1 MAGTVSDR
9 SRDEVVKFG
18 QQFAIHFGQLNDTC
32 RRFFSYINGRI
43 FTSMQEWRSVL
54 SVFKNSVLE
63 TAWGSRSEKQAIYQ
77 QIENFLL
84 DPTNQ
89 KVVAI
94 NPGKKGRTGSDV
106 SHYLMHLLTDASISL
121 SAQCVVCKSTAGIIV
136 KCSKQRCTK
145 TFHTFCAAAVTHCKH
160 PPSDYYRCREH
171 AEQFAAVEVTTT
183 KKKRSSQGKPP
194 TKNGKK
200 NRVATA
206 NEQRSEDKTSA
217 TNPATPDGNR
227 DQASAGIAGADANPD
242 ADSDPGSDSSLS
254 SFASDNAGGS
264 VSEEGQIEGCFNMK
278 DGSAMNG
285 STSGLAFD
293 PIIEEACDQ
302 LFWIRNDLS
311 SAQDAL
317 LEASQDS
324 FKSVVSLQTAERIR
338 TVLGT
343 IRHGL
348 ATLSN
353 LAGSLG
359 ARKSGFPLVPAVDCG
374 LW

>member
-1 MAGTVSDR
+1 
-9 SRDEVVKFG
+9 
-18 QQFAIHFGQLNDTC
+18 
-32 RRFFSYINGRI
+32 
-43 FTSMQEWRSVL
+43 
-54 SVFKNSVLE
+54 
-63 TAWGSRSEKQAIYQ
+63 
-77 QIENFLL
+77 
-84 DPTNQ
+84 
-89 KVVAI
+89 
-94 NPGKKGRTGSDV
+94 
-106 SHYLMHLLTDASISL
+106 MHLLTDASISL
-121 SAQCVVCKSTAGIIV
+121 SAKCVVCKSTAGIIV

-171 AEQFAAVEVTTT
+171 AGQFAAVEVTTT

-206 NEQRSEDKTSA
+206 NEQRSEDQTSA
-217 TNPATPDGNR
+217 TNPATPDDNR
-227 DQASAGIAGADANPD
+227 DQASAGIAGADASTD
-242 ADSDPGSDSSLS
+242 ADSDTGSDSSLS

-264 VSEEGQIEGCFNMK
+264 VSGEGQIEGRFNVCLHNTLLDEACSFVSLHEAAKCPTTSYSLTSPPDTLFTSASYICEGSMLGASFSVESEEGQIEGCFNMK

-302 LFWIRNDLS
+302 LSWIRNDLS

-348 ATLSN
+348 AMLSS
-353 LAGSLG
+353 LAGDLG
-359 ARKSGFPLVPAVDCG
+359 APWFLLWTVVILTHRLWPGATLMRRMRRVFFWMLVRQCIIFRIM
-374 LW
+374 